1 MYPSAD
7 QIGYEIAP
15 ILDGNPLDSRPD
27 LEQLASELR
36 RGPAAE
42 RRHVDLVWIG
52 FGIGDELGNGF
63 CRKRWIE
70 HDDTSQTA
78 DAGDRHDIPSE
89 IQAKFFKQRSVDRV
103 RPRCQ

>member
-15 ILDGNPLDSRPD
+15 ILDGNPLDSRFD
-27 LEQLASELR
+27 LEQFASELR

-42 RRHVDLVWIG
+42 GGHVDLVWIG

-63 CRKRWIE
+63 CRKRWIN
-70 HDDTSQTA
+70 HDDTGQTT
-78 DAGDRHDIPSE
+78 DAGDWRNVPSE
-89 IQAKFFKQRSVDRV
+89 IKTQFFKQRSVDRV
-103 RPRCQ
+103 RPRRQ